1 MPSVT
6 LHLRLA
12 ELVLDHWKATGDPAP
27 FDPWHPHTAAAFRL
41 GAMGPDMG
49 YFPGGFRPISDL
61 AHAVSPGELVRA
73 LIRSSSSP
81 RERAFSWGWVTHVL
95 ADVLVHPLVGCA
107 VGELRRG
114 SPGFFVAGDDDPV
127 NHVRVEAGLDALY
140 VLRHPELRTSDFS
153 APMAEKSLEF
163 VSAAYRET
171 YGIAPSIARLAEAFT
186 LAPRRMSQGL
196 ALASVAAR
204 AMPPGGSGPGR
215 RPAALRRLRGFMGQ
229 QSVSLAFMLPE
240 PPPLWLINA
249 VRDVEENFTE
259 IFLEELASD
268 GACIPDANLDTG
280 RPWRDETDHGGFLR
294 ASGYLREVGAPL
306 GLLPREARGAA

>member
-12 ELVLDHWKATGDPAP
+12 ELILDHWKTSGGPAP
-27 FDPWHPHTAAAFRL
+27 FDPRHPHEAAAFRL
-41 GAMGPDMG
+41 GAMGPDIG

-61 AHAVSPGELVRA
+61 AHAVSPGELARA
-73 LIRSSSSP
+73 LIHHSSSP

-95 ADVLVHPLVGCA
+95 ADVLVHPMVGCA
-107 VGELRRG
+107 VGELTHG

-127 NHVRVEAGLDALY
+127 NHVRVEAGLDGLY
-140 VLRHPELRTSDFS
+140 ARRHPELRTCEFS
-153 APMAEKSLEF
+153 VPLGERSLGL
-163 VSAAYRET
+163 VLAAYRDT
-171 YGIAPSIARLAEAFT
+171 YGVAPPPERLAEALT

-204 AMPPGGSGPGR
+204 AMPPGGGTGR
-215 RPAALRRLRGFMGQ
+215 RRTAFRRLRGFVGQ

-249 VRDVEENFTE
+249 VRDMEENFVE
-259 IFLEELASD
+259 IFLEELEGGGAS
-268 GACIPDANLDTG
+268 IPDANLDTG
-280 RPWRDETDHGGFLR
+280 RPWQAELDHGGFLR
-294 ASGYLREVGAPL
+294 AAEYLRAQGAPPR
-306 GLLPREARGAA
+306 GLPDRARGVA